1 MANGTN
7 GDGPDTLYPSFMFD
21 GFFNG
26 SGGTTDCLD
35 LLPPVP
41 PPVKV
46 FLLVVFSSVTVI
58 CGVGNS
64 LLCFIV
70 LTQKRLR
77 SVTNLF
83 IANLAFS
90 DLLMAVLSVPF
101 TLHYYL
107 HQDWVFGSW
116 MCSFVGTVKFV
127 SIYVSINTLFV
138 IAVDRYHGIFR
149 PLRPRMEKGRL
160 LLIVLAIWCVS
171 FLVALP
177 TPLFLT
183 TSPPTT
189 DCRGRTVRLC
199 YEGWSNPRAAKGYM
213 IFITVG
219 EFLFP
224 IYSMGF
230 IYISIAVKLW
240 THRTPPGQVTA
251 RHREIMLVRKQKTIP
266 MLITVVV
273 AFFVCYAP
281 YHGYNL
287 AMNYYQEEWHQT
299 VPHFYTMYY
308 VIESVAMLNAVIS
321 TFIYFVMSP
330 MFRKETRNLAG
341 RILCRCPP
349 VFLGIRRVSFH
360 SAASHSYNT
369 TRNGSA
375 LRKPIGLVGPDNTLE
390 TKI

>member
-1 MANGTN
+1 MATRTSTYVLNASYAFSMY
-7 GDGPDTLYPSFMFD
+7 DSLFD
-21 GFFNG
+21 ANV
-26 SGGTTDCLD
+26 TMDCLD
-35 LLPPVP
+35 LLPPLP
-41 PPVKV
+41 SPMKV
-46 FLLVVFSSVTVI
+46 FLLVTFVSVTVV

-83 IANLAFS
+83 ITNLAAS

-107 HQDWVFGSW
+107 HQNWIFGAW
-116 MCSFVGTVKFV
+116 MCSFVGTVKLV
-127 SIYVSINTLFV
+127 SIYVSINTLLV
-138 IAVDRYHGIFR
+138 IAVDRYYGIFR

-160 LLIVLAIWCVS
+160 VLIVLAIWIVS

-177 TPLFLT
+177 TFLFLT
-183 TSPPTT
+183 TSSPTT
-189 DCRGRTVRLC
+189 DCRGRTVQMC
-199 YEGWSNPRAAKGYM
+199 FENWVNPSAANGYV
-213 IFITVG
+213 IFITVA
-219 EFLFP
+219 EFLLP

-230 IYISIAVKLW
+230 IYISIAIKLW
-240 THRTPPGQVTA
+240 THRTPPGQVTP

-273 AFFVCYAP
+273 AFFVCFAP

-287 AMNYYQEEWHQT
+287 ALTYYQEEWHQT
-299 VPHFYTMYY
+299 VPHFYSLYY
-308 VIESVAMLNAVIS
+308 ITESVAMLNAVIS
-321 TFIYFVMSP
+321 TFIYFIMSP
-330 MFRKETRNLAG
+330 MFRKEIRNLAG

-360 SAASHSYNT
+360 SAASHTFNT

-375 LRKPIGLVGPDNTLE
+375 IRKPVGLGGPDNTLE